1 MKEDF
6 LFSLEVERELMK
18 SKRIINLIV
27 HVAIFG
33 ALAIILYCVPYLQFS
48 LPFCPSFLKIHF
60 DEIPILLAGYAFG
73 PLEAILIIILK
84 ALFKLIQDIPETG
97 GIGVLADIIYSSCF
111 ILPAVFIYKKHRTLK
126 GAIVSILIGIASQ
139 LLVSCVVGLY
149 LIYPLY
155 GLYFYPQAKNYMEA
169 MDVIGSLFTPFDK
182 TITNATDPRIMY
194 KFLLPFNLI
203 KDGIVAA
210 VAFVCYKPLRILIE
224 RNNK

>member
-33 ALAIILYCVPYLQFS
+33 ALAIILYCVGEVWGGLQFS

-111 ILPAVFIYKKHRTLK
+111 IN
-126 GAIVSILIGIASQ
+126 SIIIK
-139 LLVSCVVGLY
+139 
-149 LIYPLY
+149 IT
-155 GLYFYPQAKNYMEA
+155 ME
-169 MDVIGSLFTPFDK
+169 S
-182 TITNATDPRIMY
+182 
-194 KFLLPFNLI
+194 
-203 KDGIVAA
+203 
-210 VAFVCYKPLRILIE
+210 
-224 RNNK
+224 